1 MSTPSKEPLKILV
14 CGGREFEDYE
24 LAKNVI
30 SEAIKSKAIENAD
43 VEIVSGH
50 CKGADMLGEKYATE
64 HGTMLKIFKAEW
76 SLYGRA
82 AGPKR
87 NKAMIDY
94 ISTSER
100 KMVIAFVRKNSVGT
114 RNTIKQ
120 AQKAGIEVIEIPYD
134 S

>member
-1 MSTPSKEPLKILV
+1 METSIKEPLKILV

-24 LAKNVI
+24 LAKSVI
-30 SEAIKSKAIENAD
+30 SEAIKSKSVAHSD

-50 CKGADMLGEKYATE
+50 CKGADMLGERYAAE
-64 HGTMLKIFKAEW
+64 HGTMLKIFEAEW

-100 KMVIAFVRKNSVGT
+100 KMVIAFVSKNSIGT
-114 RNTIKQ
+114 RNTISQ
-120 AQKAGIEVIEIPYD
+120 AKKKNLEVIEVPYD
-134 S
+134 A